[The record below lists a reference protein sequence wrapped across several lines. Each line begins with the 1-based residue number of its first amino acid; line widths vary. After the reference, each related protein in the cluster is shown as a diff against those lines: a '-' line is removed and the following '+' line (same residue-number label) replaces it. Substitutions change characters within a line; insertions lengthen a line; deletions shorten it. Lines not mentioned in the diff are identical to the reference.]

1 MTGCNPRSS
10 NPNPHDDSVFNVI
23 KSWLEKYYNE
33 EEDRPMLPL
42 LMQFTDTIVRESM
55 QFGAE
60 QLIKLVRK
68 RMDAEDPGQIRK
80 MTLNVRPQDMPASI
94 LPKNMK
100 RLRFLDIDPLE
111 LARQLTVMDFKL
123 YSRIKPVECLDKN
136 WGKGDSE
143 HIAANVKASIE
154 YSNQVTSW
162 VTDSILS
169 KEEVKK
175 RAGVLKHWI
184 YVAEV
189 IHHCDA
195 KGSFYLIH
203 YYSIEMPLA
212 QQFQHMHGYSFSL

>member
-1 MTGCNPRSS
+1 M
-10 NPNPHDDSVFNVI
+10 I

-189 IHHCDA
+189 YIYCDA

-203 YYSIEMPLA
+203 YYSRNAACSTISTHAWLFSQPLTTVPLDA
-212 QQFQHMHGYSFSL
+212 